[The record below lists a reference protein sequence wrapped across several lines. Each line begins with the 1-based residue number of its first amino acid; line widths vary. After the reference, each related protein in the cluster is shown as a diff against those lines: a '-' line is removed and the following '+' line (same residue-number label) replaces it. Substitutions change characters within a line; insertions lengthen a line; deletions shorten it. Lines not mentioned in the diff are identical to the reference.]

1 MTLRRHAVLAAGVLL
16 AGCATVPGGPV
27 PAGKYKPLASYASD
41 PFVPVNLYLNA
52 NEQIGGTLLGTLV
65 EYSAEQLRASGA
77 FVRVDRGVQRW
88 PITLQARYELKED
101 TGSGDTTRRVLGA
114 LTLGLVPVHV
124 TQVHVLHAEVLAEPE
139 SVGTLEL
146 SVTVKDR
153 VSLYDLGDST
163 RGEHAA
169 ADALLERLLAEI
181 AQRKMVPRWAAFKP
195 GAEPPA
201 PPPRKKP
208 LPRDGRET

>member
-1 MTLRRHAVLAAGVLL
+1 VIAVRPVALAALLALAAG
-16 AGCATVPGGPV
+16 CASVPDGE
-27 PAGKYKPLASYASD
+27 PASRKYKPLASYASD

-88 PITLQARYELKED
+88 PITLQVRYELKED
-101 TGSGDTTRRVLGA
+101 VAVGDTTRRVLGA

-124 TQVHVLHAEVLAEPE
+124 TQTHLLHAEVLTEPD
-139 SVGTLEL
+139 SVGALEL

-169 ADALLERLLAEI
+169 ADALLERLVAEI

-201 PPPRKKP
+201 PPKKK
-208 LPRDGRET
+208 LPRDGRAT